1 MRKALRLYLPPILL
15 ETTEFN
21 LLCGAEQPEI
31 DALHDCADAVLA
43 AQFIST
49 APEFAVARYETIF
62 SITPGDTDTLDDRRF
77 RVLLRISDQL
87 PYSMGW
93 LRRKLDTLF
102 GAGNYQII
110 RDTAAHKLAVEAD
123 VQFETVIV
131 SLYNDLR
138 QSIPANMVL
147 ETYISSALPESVYAG
162 CWMQTLDEID
172 L

>member
-1 MRKALRLYLPPILL
+1 MLDMEQYLPDVLRDVREFRAI
-15 ETTEFN
+15 TTVESPAFA
-21 LLCGAEQPEI
+21 GYRAAI
-31 DALHDCADAVLA
+31 SRALDNQFVATADNDGLM
-43 AQFIST
+43 
-49 APEFAVARYETIF
+49 RYEKMLGIV
-62 SITPGDTDTLDDRRF
+62 SNKTDTAADRRF
-77 RVLLRISDQL
+77 RILAKINNRL

-147 ETYISSALPESVYAG
+147 ETYISSALPAGMYAG
-162 CWMQTLDEID
+162 CWMQTLDEIY